1 MIPWRPL
8 SISPTYVGQST
19 IHGSYLLGQQHKCSR
34 YHLHYNH
41 KLACRLEQ
49 CDVAE
54 GGHTCI
60 AEPQPGFAAT
70 RARAW
75 SVLGAHLCGLSHPWL
90 TLWESPP
97 ITRCGPAAPP
107 RPLREYKAALQQ
119 ADRRSPEGAPRR
131 CPPKVPPEPR
141 QGGRSRLR
149 GAARKRQEPRRGL
162 CDTRAEIRQSTLV
175 CLFVVFEADLLS
187 KSAADRR
194 CTCIG
199 APPRRGGADARC
211 LQGCVSTKCSRK
223 KPTRARIRWK
233 VAITRYPWRIQ
244 GRGFKSAHLPGLRA

>member
-131 CPPKVPPEPR
+131 CPPNR
-141 QGGRSRLR
+141 AR
-149 GAARKRQEPRRGL
+149 GAGAGSGGQRASARSPAGACAIPGPRFGRALLCACSSYLRQ
-162 CDTRAEIRQSTLV
+162 
-175 CLFVVFEADLLS
+175 
-187 KSAADRR
+187 
-194 CTCIG
+194 TC
-199 APPRRGGADARC
+199 
-211 LQGCVSTKCSRK
+211 
-223 KPTRARIRWK
+223 
-233 VAITRYPWRIQ
+233 
-244 GRGFKSAHLPGLRA
+244 